1 MLLLNRRFTS
11 VNLHLAKKLHHR
23 LFTDLL
29 IWLCYLHLWYLVL
42 LIPLFSLHEKWLYSQ
57 LFWSLF
63 SVIRN
68 RITPNTDTFHGVT
81 MNYLTQNNIL
91 YRYKSRFRKNDSRDT
106 FLSCFSD
113 KILTGISSGLLTAIT
128 LINLQKVFDTI
139 NHHILLKKYLLF
151 NVPII

>member
-1 MLLLNRRFTS
+1 MASINSKSSIFVKRVPIRSYSAPYFHAFGLNTERYGVSFQFEIG
-11 VNLHLAKKLHHR
+11 K
-23 LFTDLL
+23 
-29 IWLCYLHLWYLVL
+29 
-42 LIPLFSLHEKWLYSQ
+42 
-57 LFWSLF
+57 
-63 SVIRN
+63 IRN

-151 NVPII
+151 NVPIM